1 MVFKICEGIS
11 CSSFS
16 VQELDVIVHKKY
28 FPYITM
34 LHFGHSVPASL
45 ANLVVEVGTRHCH
58 QTLLITSMRGCVM
71 HNDLWPWPISS
82 RSFSHEIAVKLIKC
96 GISCGIH
103 STACAFW
110 VVYFHIWH
118 KWLLAWE
125 GLLRR
130 ITLIY
135 IFKVTQ
141 AWFCSKTAKILHNLS
156 WPHYSMYSYGWILS
170 IFGTNDHYHKR
181 VWHILCLLHSM

>member
-1 MVFKICEGIS
+1 MAHLVASALQRIEFWMD
-11 CSSFS
+11 SFH
-16 VQELDVIVHKKY
+16 IRHKW
-28 FPYITM
+28 
-34 LHFGHSVPASL
+34 SL
-45 ANLVVEVGTRHCH
+45 AWEGVSCT
-58 QTLLITSMRGCVM
+58 M
-71 HNDLWPWPISS
+71 WPWPISS

-96 GISCGIH
+96 GTSCGIH
-103 STACAFW
+103 SIACAFW
-110 VVYFHIWH
+110 VDYFHIWH